1 MFKVKKSISY
11 PLSDSVSTVKEALS
25 HKWEL
30 YDDLIL
36 QIPDDLIIK
45 EVLIGI
51 HWTMVRSTG
60 VGLSMTQP
68 NGPRSIPN
76 AGGFSGCKLKK
87 IAALVKS
94 WHPHE
99 AALGLAAINS
109 YINAPETIAKNWK
122 TDPANQPNESIF
134 LYMKPQLSGKK
145 VTVVGH
151 FPDLSELEPV
161 CRLSILER
169 NPMDGDFPDPACE
182 YILHDQDYL
191 FITGVTIINKT
202 MPRLLELGSH
212 AKIIL
217 VGPSVP
223 LSPFWFK
230 RGIFALA
237 GTTVTDSA
245 DVWRHVAEGG
255 DRSVFKHGA
264 QMFKISPKDV
274 R

>member
-1 MFKVKKSISY
+1 MKKTDKI
-11 PLSDSVSTVKEALS
+11 PIGGSVYTIGTEHSA
-25 HKWEL
+25 KWAL
-30 YDDLIL
+30 YDDLL
-36 QIPDDLIIK
+36 SQIPDNMTVKD
-45 EVLIGI
+45 VLIGI
-51 HWTMVRSTG
+51 HWTMVRSAG
-60 VGLSMTQP
+60 IGLSMTQP
-68 NGPRSIPN
+68 NGPRSIPD
-76 AGGFSGCKLKK
+76 AGEFIGCKLKK
-87 IAALVKS
+87 IASLVKS

-122 TDPANQPNESIF
+122 TDPATQPNESVF

-151 FPDLSELEPV
+151 FPDLGELAPV
-161 CRLSILER
+161 CQLSILER

-202 MPRLLELGSH
+202 MPRLLELGCH

-230 RGIFALA
+230 RGIFGLA
-237 GTTVTDSA
+237 GTTVTDND
-245 DVWRHVAEGG
+245 DVWRHVSQGG

-264 QMFKISPKDV
+264 HMFKISTHDV